1 MAKTIEKERSRQ
13 PVTRTS
19 SGHDAGYPMLPHYV
33 IARHGAGGPEL
44 LHVPLKSGEGALPV
58 FSSREAA
65 ADFLLSNTL
74 ASNWYARESYAG
86 ELVSL
91 LLGLYAGTEWVLV
104 DPLPDGLAAEDE
116 PADTVHWERFVNR
129 LLR

>member
-1 MAKTIEKERSRQ
+1 MTKPIEKERSRQ
-13 PVTRTS
+13 PVARTS
-19 SGHDAGYPMLPHYV
+19 TGYAAEHPMLPHYV
-33 IARHGAGGPEL
+33 IARHEAGGPEL
-44 LHVPLKSGEGALPV
+44 LHVPLKSGEEALPV

-65 ADFLLSNTL
+65 DAFLLSSTL

-129 LLR
+129 ILR

>member
-1 MAKTIEKERSRQ
+1 MTKPIEKERSRQ

-19 SGHDAGYPMLPHYV
+19 SGHAAEHPMLPHYV
-33 IARHGAGGPEL
+33 IARHEAGGPEL
-44 LHVPLKSGEGALPV
+44 LHVPLKSGEEALPV

-65 ADFLLSNTL
+65 DDFLLSNTL
-74 ASNWYARESYAG
+74 ASNWYVRESYAG

-91 LLGLYAGTEWVLV
+91 LLGLYAGIGWVLV
-104 DPLPDGLAAEDE
+104 DPLSGDLAAEDE
-116 PADTVHWERFVNR
+116 SAGTVHWERFVNR

>member
-13 PVTRTS
+13 PVARTS
-19 SGHDAGYPMLPHYV
+19 SGHDARHPVLPHYV
-33 IARHGAGGPEL
+33 IARQGAGGPEL
-44 LHVPLKSGEGALPV
+44 LHVPLKSGKGALPV
-58 FSSREAA
+58 FSSRGAA
-65 ADFLLSNTL
+65 DDFLLSNTL

-91 LLGLYAGTEWVLV
+91 LLGLYADTGWILV
-104 DPLPDGLAAEDE
+104 DPLPAGLAAKDE

>member
-1 MAKTIEKERSRQ
+1 VTKAIEKERARQ
-13 PVTRTS
+13 PATRTGN
-19 SGHDAGYPMLPHYV
+19 GHDAEHPMLPRYV

-44 LHVPLKSGEGALPV
+44 LHVPLKSGEEALPV

-65 ADFLLSNTL
+65 DGFLLSNTL
-74 ASNWYARESYAG
+74 ASNWHARESYAG

-91 LLGLYAGTEWVLV
+91 LLGLYAGIGWVLV
-104 DPLPDGLAAEDE
+104 DPLSGDLAAEDE
-116 PADTVHWERFVNR
+116 PANTVHWERFVNR

>member
-1 MAKTIEKERSRQ
+1 MTKAIEKERGRQ
-13 PVTRTS
+13 PVTHTGA
-19 SGHDAGYPMLPHYV
+19 GHDAERPLLPHYV
-33 IARHGAGGPEL
+33 IARHEAGGPEL

-65 ADFLLSNTL
+65 DTFLLSNTL

-91 LLGLYAGTEWVLV
+91 LLGLYAGTGWVLV
-104 DPLPDGLAAEDE
+104 DPLSGDLAAEDE
-116 PADTVHWERFVNR
+116 PAITVYWESFVNR

>member
-13 PVTRTS
+13 SVTRTS
-19 SGHDAGYPMLPHYV
+19 SGHDAEHPVLPHYV
-33 IARHGAGGPEL
+33 IARHGSGGPEL
-44 LHVPLKSGEGALPV
+44 LHIPLKSGEEALPV

-65 ADFLLSNTL
+65 DAFLLSSTL
-74 ASNWYARESYAG
+74 TSNWYARESYAG

-91 LLGLYAGTEWVLV
+91 LLGLYAGIGWVLV
-104 DPLPDGLAAEDE
+104 DPLSGDLVAEDE
-116 PADTVHWERFVNR
+116 PAGTVHWERFVNR

>member
-1 MAKTIEKERSRQ
+1 MTKPIEKERSRQ

-19 SGHDAGYPMLPHYV
+19 TGHDAGHPVLPHYV

-44 LHVPLKSGEGALPV
+44 LHVSLESGEEALPV

-65 ADFLLSNTL
+65 DDFLLSNTL

-91 LLGLYAGTEWVLV
+91 LLGLYAGTGWVLV

-116 PADTVHWERFVNR
+116 SADTVHWEHFVNR